1 MDDKTINVL
10 LIEDNPGD
18 ARLIR
23 EMLAEA
29 TGVPFHLEWADH
41 LQPGLQ
47 RLGEGEIDV
56 VLLDLSLPDSF
67 GLDTLGG
74 THAQAPQVPIVV
86 LTGGNDEIRGIKA
99 VKQGAQDY
107 LIKGEINGHLLVR
120 AMRYAIERK
129 EAERVKTEY
138 IDSLQEKNKELQDL
152 LEKLRNTQA
161 QLIQSAKMASL
172 GQLVAGIAHELNN
185 PISFVYSNIKRL
197 EEYSDHISTFYHN
210 CQALFEEIAEGGY
223 PQLDSHLKALK
234 YLVKEREVDFLME
247 DLRDLVKETQEGA
260 DRVRKVVESLRNFSR
275 AQEERQ
281 AVDINEA
288 LETTLYLLRNQMK
301 NRIVTLKN
309 YGHIPKVECL
319 PNQIKE
325 VFLNLLTN
333 ACQAIPDKGEITLQ
347 TAEKNGKVLV
357 HISDTGKGIPKENL
371 HKIFEPFYTTKPANK
386 GTGLG
391 LSIVRGI
398 IENHGGEIYVK
409 SQIGRGTTFTV
420 SLPLGG
426 EKREVAGKKKQ
437 TALSVKLSSETKNA

>member
-1 MDDKTINVL
+1 MNDKPINVL

-23 EMLAEA
+23 EVLAEA
-29 TGVPFHLEWADH
+29 SGVAFNLEWFDHLEA
-41 LQPGLQ
+41 GLQ
-47 RLGEGEIDV
+47 RLAEGMVDV
-56 VLLDLSLPDSF
+56 VLLDLSLPDSR

-86 LTGGNDEIRGIKA
+86 LTGGNDEMQGVKA

-107 LIKGEINGHLLVR
+107 LVKGQVNGHLLVR
-120 AMRYAIERK
+120 SMRYAIERK

-138 IDSLQEKNKELQDL
+138 INSLQAKNEELHDL

-185 PISFVYSNIKRL
+185 PISFVYSNIRRL
-197 EEYSDHISTFYHN
+197 EEYSDHITTFYN
-210 CQALFEEIAEGGY
+210 SCQALFDEITQGSY
-223 PQLDSHLKALK
+223 PQLNNRLQALR
-234 YLVKEREVDFLME
+234 YLEKEREVDFLIE
-247 DLRDLVKETQEGA
+247 DLGDLVKETEEGA

-281 AVDINEA
+281 EVDIKEA

-301 NRIVTLKN
+301 NRITTLKH
-309 YGHIPKVECL
+309 YGHISKVECL

-325 VFLNLLTN
+325 VFLNILTN
-333 ACQAIPDKGEITLQ
+333 ACQAIEGKGEITLK
-347 TAEKNGKVLV
+347 TAQKSGNVLV
-357 HISDTGKGIPKENL
+357 LISDTGKGIPTENMD
-371 HKIFEPFYTTKPANK
+371 KIFEPFYTTKPAK
-386 GTGLG
+386 EGTGLG

-398 IENHGGEIYVK
+398 IENHGGKISVQ
-409 SQIGRGTTFTV
+409 SQVGKGTIFTV
-420 SLPLGG
+420 SLPLGA
-426 EKREVAGKKKQ
+426 EAKK
-437 TALSVKLSSETKNA
+437 